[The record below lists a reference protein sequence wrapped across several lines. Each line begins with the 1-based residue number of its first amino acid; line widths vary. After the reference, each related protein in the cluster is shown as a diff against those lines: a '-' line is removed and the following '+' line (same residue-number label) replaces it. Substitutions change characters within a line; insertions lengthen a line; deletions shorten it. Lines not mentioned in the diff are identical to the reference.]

1 MKRQWMLAAFVIAGL
16 SMFARAQ
23 ENDPVLMT
31 INGKDIT
38 KSEFEYIYHKNNR
51 QQVDT
56 NSIDEYL
63 PLLSIISLK

>member
-1 MKRQWMLAAFVIAGL
+1 MLAAFVIAGL